1 MLGIGKE
8 AEAINANF
16 IGLSSLISVYFLQSV
31 VSDTVCKCVH
41 ETQNAK
47 YSITQLNLSH

>member
-16 IGLSSLISVYFLQSV
+16 IGLKFSYFCLFFA
-31 VSDTVCKCVH
+31 
-41 ETQNAK
+41 ERGF
-47 YSITQLNLSH
+47 